1 MTTSTD
7 TLMHTLRNVFFR
19 HVWLTPAL
27 LVLAAFAGRGV
38 FNALFYLYTLWGLI
52 VLATSWRDM
61 ARDDGRYLALHGLLM
76 AAFLLA
82 LPWAVDAGGGLKTW
96 ATFLF
101 FSLSGPL
108 TLLALR
114 ENGGDVARLA
124 RLLGLLAGVFVVTL
138 YLHLAHVSSLPDY
151 SPTLHLKE
159 DNLPF
164 VFPFLALWLWWR
176 LPQRWRVWGITVAA
190 LAVLAYLLAAKGRA
204 ALLGWLVSMVATM
217 LLVWRLPWR
226 GALVGLLALIA
237 LALLFSGETL
247 LQGALHQDGL
257 WARLD
262 AFTSLRTQL
271 WRQAL
276 AHPPENLWIGVGI
289 GNAQYYAEVMT
300 IGDGARM
307 RGLHNFLFDVWYETG
322 LLGLTALCVLIGHV
336 YLRVYR
342 AWPTM
347 PAKRRALTGTFTAAS
362 LAVLATAL
370 LSFSYTSR
378 YFAPHLFLCLGVLVH
393 LSGVRPL
400 TPPTIAD
407 KAPGRLPARP
417 LH

>member
-1 MTTSTD
+1 
-7 TLMHTLRNVFFR
+7 MHTLRNTFCR

-27 LVLAAFAGRGV
+27 LVLAGFAGRGV
-38 FNALFYLYTLWGLI
+38 FNTLFYLYALWGLI
-52 VLATSWRDM
+52 VLAASLRDV
-61 ARDDGRYLALHGLLM
+61 ARVDGRLLTLHGLLLT
-76 AAFLLA
+76 AFLLA
-82 LPWAVDAGGGLKTW
+82 LPWAADTGGGVKAW
-96 ATFLF
+96 GTFLF
-101 FSLSGPL
+101 YSLSGPL

-114 ENGGDVARLA
+114 ENGGDVTRLA

-151 SPTLHLKE
+151 TPTLHLKE

-176 LPQRWRVWGITVAA
+176 LPQRWRVWGIAAAA

-204 ALLGWLVSMVATM
+204 ALLGWLVATLATA
-217 LLVWRLPWR
+217 LLGWRLPWR
-226 GALVGLLALIA
+226 GALVGLLALIL
-237 LALLFSGETL
+237 LALLFSGEAL
-247 LQGALHQDGL
+247 LQGALDQEGL

-276 AHPPENLWIGVGI
+276 THPPENLWIGVGI
-289 GNAQYYAEVMT
+289 GNAQHVAEVMT

-322 LLGLTALCVLIGHV
+322 LLGLTALCALIGYV

-342 AWPTM
+342 AWSTM
-347 PAKRRALTGTFTAAS
+347 PAERRALTGTFTAAS
-362 LAVLATAL
+362 LGVLATAL

-378 YFAPHLFLCLGVLVH
+378 YFAPHLFLCLGVLVY
-393 LSGVRPL
+393 LSGHQSAG
-400 TPPTIAD
+400 AD
-407 KAPGRLPARP
+407 DNRR
-417 LH
+417 

>member
-1 MTTSTD
+1 
-7 TLMHTLRNVFFR
+7 MHTLRNTFCR

-27 LVLAAFAGRGV
+27 LVLAGFAGRGV
-38 FNALFYLYTLWGLI
+38 FNTLFYLYALWGLI
-52 VLATSWRDM
+52 VLAASLRDV
-61 ARDDGRYLALHGLLM
+61 ARVDGRLLTLHGLLLT
-76 AAFLLA
+76 AFLLA
-82 LPWAVDAGGGLKTW
+82 LPWAADTGGGVKAW
-96 ATFLF
+96 GTFLF
-101 FSLSGPL
+101 YSLSGPL

-114 ENGGDVARLA
+114 ENGGDVTRLA

-151 SPTLHLKE
+151 TPTLHLKE

-176 LPQRWRVWGITVAA
+176 LPQRWRVWGIAAAA

-204 ALLGWLVSMVATM
+204 ALLGWLVATLATA

-226 GALVGLLALIA
+226 GALVGLLALIL
-237 LALLFSGETL
+237 LALLFSGEAL
-247 LQGALHQDGL
+247 LQGALDQEGL

-276 AHPPENLWIGVGI
+276 THPPENLWIGVGI
-289 GNAQYYAEVMT
+289 GNAQHVAEVMT

-322 LLGLTALCVLIGHV
+322 LLGLTALCALIGYV

-347 PAKRRALTGTFTAAS
+347 PAERRALTGTFTAAS
-362 LAVLATAL
+362 LGVLATAL

-378 YFAPHLFLCLGVLVH
+378 YFAPHLFLCLGVLVY
-393 LSGVRPL
+393 LSGHQSAG
-400 TPPTIAD
+400 AD
-407 KAPGRLPARP
+407 DNRR
-417 LH
+417 

>member
-1 MTTSTD
+1 
-7 TLMHTLRNVFFR
+7 MHTLRSLFYR

-27 LVLAAFAGRGV
+27 LVLAGFAGRGV
-38 FNALFYLYTLWGLI
+38 FNTLFYLYALWGLI
-52 VLATSWRDM
+52 VLTASLRDF
-61 ARDDGRYLALHGLLM
+61 ARDDGPWLSLHGLLLT
-76 AAFLLA
+76 AFLLA
-82 LPWAVDAGGGLKTW
+82 LPWAVDGGGGLRAW

-101 FSLSGPL
+101 YSLTGPL

-114 ENGGDVARLA
+114 QNDGDVTRLA

-138 YLHLAHVSSLPDY
+138 YLHLVQVSSLPDY
-151 SPTLHLKE
+151 TPTLHLKE

-176 LPQRWRVWGITVAA
+176 LPHRWRAWGIAVAA

-204 ALLGWLVSMVATM
+204 ALFGWLVALVTLG

-226 GALVGLLALIA
+226 GVLAGLLALIG
-237 LALLFSGETL
+237 LALSVSGEAL

-276 AHPPENLWIGVGI
+276 AHPPENIWIGVGI
-289 GNAQYYAEVMT
+289 GNAQHYAEVMT

-322 LLGLTALCVLIGHV
+322 LLGLVALCALIGYV

-347 PAKRRALTGTFTAAS
+347 PAEQRALAGTFTAAS

-378 YFAPHLFLCLGVLVH
+378 YFAPHLFLCLGVLAY
-393 LSGVRPL
+393 LSGRQATGVDASR
-400 TPPTIAD
+400 
-407 KAPGRLPARP
+407 R
-417 LH
+417 